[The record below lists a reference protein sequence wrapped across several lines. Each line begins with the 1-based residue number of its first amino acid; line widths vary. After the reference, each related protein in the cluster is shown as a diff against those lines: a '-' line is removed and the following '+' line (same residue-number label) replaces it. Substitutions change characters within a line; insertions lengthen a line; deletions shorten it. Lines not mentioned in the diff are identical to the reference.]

1 MANSLITSSFIT
13 NETLRVIHNNSMFL
27 PHINK
32 QYEEKWAKDGAKA
45 GSTISVRR
53 PVQATVRSGATASFQ
68 DVNETSVGLTVQPEF
83 GIDWAFQD
91 FDLTLS
97 VDKFSERYLQPF
109 GKRLATELDSRI
121 AQAMYK
127 KVANFVGTPGTSPA
141 TQLVALQGQAKLD
154 DGACLRDDERYFAL
168 NPLANASMVDGLK
181 ATFQSA
187 SAIDKQYKSGLMGD
201 ALGLH
206 MYMSQNVPTHTVG
219 PLGGTPVVAGANQG
233 TINSG
238 ATDNPYASTTSLA
251 TSGWTAAA
259 AARLKAGDIITIA
272 GVNAVNPETKAD
284 LGYLRQFVVTAD
296 VSSDGAGLATV
307 IISPAIIA
315 ATVSGSTSAYQ
326 NVTARPANLAA
337 ITVVTG
343 AANAVHAQNLI
354 WHKDAFTLATVDM
367 DIPGGMDMAD
377 RATYDGVSLR
387 FVRGYDITNNK
398 RLCRF
403 DILAAYDVLRP
414 EFACRVTS

>member
-1 MANSLITSSFIT
+1 MANSLITTSYIL
-13 NETLRVIHNNSMFL
+13 NETLRVIHNNSVFL

-32 QYEEKWAKDGAKA
+32 QYQDKWAKEGAKA
-45 GSTISVRR
+45 GSTIQVRR

-68 DVNETSVGLTVQPEF
+68 DINETSVGLTVQPEF

-97 VDKFSERYLQPF
+97 VDEFSKRYLMPF
-109 GKRLATELDSRI
+109 GKRLATELDTRI
-121 AQAMYK
+121 ATAMYR
-127 KVANFVGTPGTSPA
+127 KVGNFVGTPGTSPA
-141 TQLVALQGQAKLD
+141 TQLVALQAQARLD
-154 DGACLRDDERYFAL
+154 DNACLRDDERYLAL
-168 NPLANASMVDGLK
+168 NPASNASLVDGLK

-187 SAIDKQYKSGLMGD
+187 SLIDKQYRSGLMGD
-201 ALGLH
+201 ALGAH

-219 PLGGTPVVAGANQG
+219 PLGGTPITNGANQG
-233 TINSG
+233 LINAG
-238 ATDNPYASTTSLA
+238 ATDNPYAATTSLI
-251 TSGWTAAA
+251 TDGWTASA
-259 AARLKAGDIITIA
+259 AARLKAGDVITIT
-272 GVNAVNPETKAD
+272 GVNACNPETGAD

-296 VSSDGAGLATV
+296 VSSDGAGNATV

-315 ATVSGSTSAYQ
+315 GGAYK
-326 NVTARPANLAA
+326 NVTARPADN
-337 ITVVTG
+337 IGIQIVTG
-343 AANAVHAQNLI
+343 TANTTYAQNLL
-354 WHKDAFTLATVDM
+354 WHKDAFTLATIDM

-403 DILAAYDVLRP
+403 DMLAAYDVLRP
-414 EFACRVTS
+414 EWACRITA